1 MSHEL
6 INSSLFI
13 ENQISVKKEWLSSQE
28 AADYMGVSVGSFR
41 NKVCNGLIKPRG
53 KLGRLN
59 RFHIRDLEK
68 LLLGL
73 NPN

>member
-6 INSSLFI
+6 NNSGLFFD
-13 ENQISVKKEWLSSQE
+13 NQSSIKKEWLTPKE
-28 AADYMGVSVGSFR
+28 TAEYLGISVGSLQ

-59 RFHIRDLEK
+59 RFHIRDLDE
-68 LLLGL
+68 LLSGVK
-73 NPN
+73 PK